1 MNVRETARELP
12 SAHDRRQRRLLVG
25 LALMFFAPIGVAF
38 YLYYGHSPLQPVGRV
53 NHGDLVDPPRPV
65 PQLALPLLESGST
78 PAGFLRG
85 KWTLLYLDAG
95 KCAEQCAKKLY
106 ETRQVRLALDRERD
120 RVQRVFLAG
129 ADCCDAQFL
138 RVEHPDLIAVQ
149 AGAAAGLVGV
159 LPSFG
164 GVPADTAGRVY
175 VIDPLGNLMM
185 SYAAEANPKGL
196 LEDMKRLLKLSHI
209 G

>member
-1 MNVRETARELP
+1 
-12 SAHDRRQRRLLVG
+12 
-25 LALMFFAPIGVAF
+25 
-38 YLYYGHSPLQPVGRV
+38 
-53 NHGDLVDPPRPV
+53 
-65 PQLALPLLESGST
+65 
-78 PAGFLRG
+78 
-85 KWTLLYLDAG
+85 
-95 KCAEQCAKKLY
+95 
-106 ETRQVRLALDRERD
+106 
-120 RVQRVFLAG
+120 
-129 ADCCDAQFL
+129 L

-149 AGAAAGLVGV
+149 AGAAAALVGV